1 MGLESFIT
9 HSVRFWV
16 DSNENTY
23 SIIDGASLLFH
34 VVLEP
39 LAIGIRNR
47 PSFKGIPAGALESH
61 IIFYADDVMN
71 PEVYIKSFSKTDLL
85 AE

>member
-1 MGLESFIT
+1 MRLESFIT

-16 DSNENTY
+16 SSNENTC
-23 SIIDGASLLFH
+23 SITEGAHLFSH

-39 LAIGIRNR
+39 LALGIRNH
-47 PSFKGIPAGALESH
+47 PSFKGIPVGALESH

-71 PEVYIKSFSKTDLL
+71 PAVMIHNLL
-85 AE
+85 F

>member
-1 MGLESFIT
+1 M

-16 DSNENTY
+16 GSNENTY
-23 SIIDGASLLFH
+23 SIIDGAPMLFH

-39 LAIGIRNR
+39 LAIGIRKH
-47 PSFKGIPAGALESH
+47 PSIKGIPVGALESH

-71 PEVYIKSFSKTDLL
+71 PAVSIHNPLRQII
-85 AE
+85 